1 MEPFLSTDYN
11 DINVIIDVFLIVET
25 FSKTH
30 F

>member
-11 DINVIIDVFLIVET
+11 DINVNIYVFLIVET